1 MFEMSEQLAHRIVEL
16 TIALSLA
23 LGLIITALALI
34 GYRNN
39 RSRPMLFLAVGIAFL
54 TVIQLLTSVVTARLG
69 PAYLISVSTQ
79 LAELIGLSLILYS
92 IMLARRQ

>member
-1 MFEMSEQLAHRIVEL
+1 MLEMSEQLAYQIVDL
-16 TIALSLA
+16 TLVLSLG
-23 LGLIITALALI
+23 LGLIITVLALI

-54 TVIQLLTSVVTARLG
+54 TFIQLLMSVVTARLG

-79 LAELIGLSLILYS
+79 LAELIGLTSILYS
-92 IMLARRQ
+92 IVLARRG

>member
-1 MFEMSEQLAHRIVEL
+1 MLEMSEQLAHRIVEL

-92 IMLARRQ
+92 IVLARRQ

>member
-1 MFEMSEQLAHRIVEL
+1 MLEMSEQLAHRIVEL

-92 IMLARRQ
+92 IILARRQ